1 MPTPPWAPVPPLH
14 PRGLSPWTPHEGGP
28 SPPSPAC
35 PLLLRPCGHGRAWW
49 LGGRLCQRTRRGLF
63 RLFARQGEELGGPA
77 PSLPP
82 FPPPPPGSPQSGL
95 LDRPSQW
102 AALLKLGPESS
113 LPHFGGERLW
123 GKGGGRGA
131 KVEPL
136 SAGPQCPGHL
146 PGCVTAKKPEGPG
159 PGRGPGREGQRGPGP
174 CRTGG
179 RQGPRCWLQPAEEQ
193 DTRPEQ
199 GSWGKLA
206 PLPRTLGIRG
216 ARLSVGGSRRNQD

>member
-159 PGRGPGREGQRGPGP
+159 PAAALARKGSAGRGPAGLGGARAHGAGCSQLRS
-174 CRTGG
+174 RT
-179 RQGPRCWLQPAEEQ
+179 QGPSRAAG
-193 DTRPEQ
+193 
-199 GSWGKLA
+199 GSW
-206 PLPRTLGIRG
+206 PPFPTP
-216 ARLSVGGSRRNQD
+216 

>member
-1 MPTPPWAPVPPLH
+1 MGVRGGWGGGCASEPGEVCSVCLPGRGKNWGAPPHHSPLSRH
-14 PRGLSPWTPHEGGP
+14 
-28 SPPSPAC
+28 
-35 PLLLRPCGHGRAWW
+35 
-49 LGGRLCQRTRRGLF
+49 
-63 RLFARQGEELGGPA
+63 
-77 PSLPP
+77 
-82 FPPPPPGSPQSGL
+82 PPPGSPQSGL

-146 PGCVTAKKPEGPG
+146 PGCVTAKKPEGPS
-159 PGRGPGREGQRGPGP
+159 PGRGPGQEGQRGPGP